1 MLKDVYV
8 YKESEDSNE
17 WFMKLSYEYEDK
29 KGVHHRIYPKV
40 ALPQTLYRMPELS
53 IPLSETIPQSGLD
66 ALVAPMVHFGNT
78 PYIYPDEKLHV
89 YKGSVYTSKCKKFD
103 DVSYMDELIKPAVCK
118 MTIEEIEEKL
128 GYKVEIVSKDT
139 KGE

>member
-1 MLKDVYV
+1 MGLKDVYV

-17 WFMKLSYEYEDK
+17 WFMKLVYEYEDK

-53 IPLSETIPQSGLD
+53 IPQSGLD
-66 ALVAPMVHFGNT
+66 TLVEPTVHFGNT
-78 PYIYPDEKLHV
+78 PYIYLDDVLHL
-89 YKGSVYTSKCKKFD
+89 YKGSVYTSKRKKFD
-103 DVSYMDELIKPAVCK
+103 DVVYMDELIKPAVYR
-118 MTIEEIEEKL
+118 MTVEEIEEKL
-128 GYKVEIVSKDT
+128 GYKVEIVSKDV